1 MLSLI
6 PSLQIVHISSNPN
19 FGLATEPSNNALCV
33 DSSNN
38 VAECNGAPFGLQAA
52 YNTGNSITT
61 TTGRNIAFTLYDE
74 SSDSG
79 TATSFTLTNSG
90 TAPAFIV
97 NTPATGT
104 QNAISV
110 QQNSINT
117 LTIDE
122 AGDLTTSGNI
132 AQTGGTTF
140 STGTGG
146 VTLNGNTSVSG
157 SNTFTVGTGATTLG
171 GTLGVTGATTLSS
184 TLGVTGNSIISTLS
198 TSGLA
203 TF

>member
-1 MLSLI
+1 MVVLTVVSGQTLTALGASTFTPNSNNNVVI
-6 PSLQIVHISSNPN
+6 NTNPTNSSFLQLN
-19 FGLATEPSNNALCV
+19 GLATEPGNALCV

-110 QQNSINT
+110 RM
-117 LTIDE
+117 
-122 AGDLTTSGNI
+122 
-132 AQTGGTTF
+132 
-140 STGTGG
+140 
-146 VTLNGNTSVSG
+146 
-157 SNTFTVGTGATTLG
+157 
-171 GTLGVTGATTLSS
+171 
-184 TLGVTGNSIISTLS
+184 
-198 TSGLA
+198 
-203 TF
+203 